1 MLISDLWGISFHAVV
16 IFGLGK
22 NLLFKSVLERCESE
36 MMLDVNLQE
45 RQTTGCFA
53 ILLFVQRGFF
63 NYFCWFPT
71 LQLFLARVSQ
81 LGGLEH
87 RAVGMSQNL
96 VGTSL
101 SGLMGMICS

>member
-1 MLISDLWGISFHAVV
+1 
-16 IFGLGK
+16 
-22 NLLFKSVLERCESE
+22 

-63 NYFCWFPT
+63 NYFCWFLT

-87 RAVGMSQNL
+87 RAVGMSKNL
-96 VGTSL
+96 VGTSFC
-101 SGLMGMICS
+101 GLVCMICSSPSLINTQNMTNPTPIKMEYG

>member
-1 MLISDLWGISFHAVV
+1 
-16 IFGLGK
+16 
-22 NLLFKSVLERCESE
+22 

-87 RAVGMSQNL
+87 RAVGMSKL
-96 VGTSL
+96 GGASL
-101 SGLMGMICS
+101 ICRGSNVPPPR